1 MYPVKLLPDALKLV
15 SKINPLT
22 YGVDA
27 LKHMITPLKEG
38 PMSPDF
44 SLALDL
50 GVVAA
55 LSVVFVL
62 VSARL
67 FERKG

>member
-1 MYPVKLLPDALKLV
+1 
-15 SKINPLT
+15 
-22 YGVDA
+22 
-27 LKHMITPLKEG
+27 
-38 PMSPDF
+38 MSPDF

-50 GVVAA
+50 GVIAV